1 MKTIKKDNP
10 DNKSQSLNTQRLLR
24 DSQVYTP
31 DVHELV
37 DTVMEKIMALYN
49 EKWWNKNE
57 ISVDADTDE
66 LFQLLWKEYLRN
78 LVLETYK
85 KLSSFTAWQE
95 GEVYKIDLWFKKLL
109 LVKKRLRPGSSNEFE
124 LHKTVYEIAKNS
136 DSWVKVP
143 VPIDSFI
150 DWENELI
157 LMEYINWKTLY
168 NIVWQS
174 IVKDVLFKKIERHT
188 KNNRDWSLIN
198 NFNSYKEKYLIDWK
212 IDFEN
217 DSICEEWVLELLF
230 IMFQSW
236 LIKENPWTITFDKWK
251 KSYPV
256 MEKIYKENFSKAMIF
271 DTEEQK
277 NDTVKKI
284 RQFLDEI
291 HKEWFYHRDLWWNP
305 RNIMFEKIDNEYKV
319 TIIDFWKSEKL
330 SPWSKFSDFDQFSW
344 GQYDNDNDVVLL
356 LNSLEIEKE
365 ETTDVTTD
373 ITNNITWKANKVWL
387 EITQDYLESNYD
399 FLKNR
404 NNTLKKL
411 LNDLIDW
418 KNKNHW
424 SYIYF
429 KNKLDEFESKSTE
442 KWKKELFLMIQSLT
456 KKEKTDLLSFI
467 SNYLKESKSSNKHK
481 YAKLYYDYIN
491 A

>member
-1 MKTIKKDNP
+1 M
-10 DNKSQSLNTQRLLR
+10 
-24 DSQVYTP
+24 
-31 DVHELV
+31 
-37 DTVMEKIMALYN
+37 
-49 EKWWNKNE
+49 
-57 ISVDADTDE
+57 
-66 LFQLLWKEYLRN
+66 
-78 LVLETYK
+78 
-85 KLSSFTAWQE
+85 
-95 GEVYKIDLWFKKLL
+95 
-109 LVKKRLRPGSSNEFE
+109 RPGSSNEFE

-136 DSWVKVP
+136 DSGVKVP

-150 DWENELI
+150 DGENELI
-157 LMEYINWKTLY
+157 LMEYINGKTLY

-188 KNNRDWSLIN
+188 KNNRDGSLIN
-198 NFNSYKEKYLIDWK
+198 NFNSYKEKYLIDGK

-217 DSICEEWVLELLF
+217 DSICEEGVLELLF
-230 IMFQSW
+230 IMFQSG
-236 LIKENPWTITFDKWK
+236 LIKENPGTITFDKGK

-284 RQFLDEI
+284 RQFIDEI
-291 HKEWFYHRDLWWNP
+291 HKEGFYHRDLGGNP
-305 RNIMFEKIDNEYKV
+305 RNIMFEKIKNEYKV
-319 TIIDFWKSEKL
+319 TVIDFGKSEKL
-330 SPWSKFSDFDQFSW
+330 SPGSKFSDFDQFSG

-365 ETTDVTTD
+365 ETTNVTTD
-373 ITNNITWKANKVWL
+373 ITTNITGKANKVGL

-411 LNDLIDW
+411 LNDLIDG
-418 KNKNHW
+418 KNKNHG

-442 KWKKELFLMIQSLT
+442 KGKKELFLMIQSLT
-456 KKEKTDLLSFI
+456 KKEKT
-467 SNYLKESKSSNKHK
+467 
-481 YAKLYYDYIN
+481 
-491 A
+491 